1 MRASLLLVS
10 AVLSLTHCSEPSPTD
25 DSAASTGS
33 RSTGLTTLSG
43 TPNRLLCNQSGSE
56 AVNIQ
61 FNGPRYADAIALH
74 AFDDSLIQPLLAPS
88 ERSLT
93 LSDSSFSAFLSVG
106 GCTATP
112 GASDTVLRC
121 DATVRGGTTWVIGRY
136 GFHAS
141 RSIGP
146 RGEFSETLG
155 IERDLQVDQLVL
167 SVHKRVARDPVLG
180 RNYTAAFVRLTLAG
194 RSAFSSFSYTT
205 ERNAGE
211 LVPEADLN
219 PWGRCAFVR

>member
-1 MRASLLLVS
+1 MRVPVLLAST
-10 AVLSLTHCSEPSPTD
+10 VLSLAHCSNPLPTD
-25 DSAASTGS
+25 DSPAPIDS
-33 RSTGLTTLSG
+33 RATGLTPLAG
-43 TPNRLLCNQSGSE
+43 TPTRLRCNQSGSE

-61 FNGPRYADAIALH
+61 FDGPRYADAIALTV
-74 AFDDSLIQPLLAPS
+74 FDGSLIQPLLAPS

-93 LSDSSFSAFLSVG
+93 LTDSSFSAFLSVG
-106 GCTATP
+106 ACTATP

-121 DATVRGGTTWVIGRY
+121 EVTPRGGATWVMGRY

-155 IERDLQVDQLVL
+155 IERDLQVDQLL
-167 SVHKRVARDPVLG
+167 LTVHKRVARDPVLG
-180 RNYTAAFVRLTLAG
+180 RNYTAAFVRLTLTG

-211 LVPEADLN
+211 LVPEAELN
-219 PWGRCAFVR
+219 PWGRCAFVK